1 MGDDFDFRAM
11 LRARRTGRSPKIVP
25 LKRRESRKGKYA
37 AGWMLV
43 AGLVLGAAAGT
54 VGLRWSGELLPSAA
68 PPATS
73 DSQGVAGTYDVAELE
88 AHRRKAQREAEAAR
102 RQAERRSQGSAP
114 DRSGPVQA
122 SASLG
127 IGCVSPEVV
136 DGDTLRCGSTR
147 IRLSSID
154 APEMPGHCRPG
165 RQCTPGDPYASTDH
179 LRALVSGSAVACRQI
194 DTDHYGRAVALCS
207 AGGRDLSCEQVRSGH
222 AIIRYG
228 SLSC

>member
-136 DGDTLRCGSTR
+136 DGDTLRCGST
-147 IRLSSID
+147 
-154 APEMPGHCRPG
+154 
-165 RQCTPGDPYASTDH
+165 ASTDH